1 MGFSGIISCLPNY
14 FFNQR
19 SSFVAMFNLN
29 AVTTIGDF
37 KCLSSL
43 PQDNNKQ
50 TEESKMVIQ
59 IEKSNPAEKAFFFLF
74 CLASFTKH
82 KENPGDQLH
91 GSHSKCLV
99 LLEGGG
105 L

>member
-1 MGFSGIISCLPNY
+1 
-14 FFNQR
+14 
-19 SSFVAMFNLN
+19 MFNLN

-59 IEKSNPAEKAFFFLF
+59 IEKSNPAEKAVFFFFALQ
-74 CLASFTKH
+74 ASLSTKKIREISYMDH
-82 KENPGDQLH
+82 IQNA
-91 GSHSKCLV
+91 
-99 LLEGGG
+99 
-105 L
+105 